1 VTTFTNQSRRAV
13 PRRPA
18 GDWFARHRLAAELAA
33 RSQAGAIPASTGE
46 VPREG
51 EERTLASPQQE
62 GGRAAALSLA
72 DDPANI

>member
-1 VTTFTNQSRRAV
+1 VTFTRTR
-13 PRRPA
+13 RRPVRRLE
-18 GDWFARHRLAAELAA
+18 GDWFTRHRLAEELAA
-33 RSQAGAIPASTGE
+33 RSQAGTIPASPGE

-51 EERTLASPQQE
+51 EERTLASPEQE